1 MLLPRDFDW
10 RIVTNTRRFECL
22 FCVLSS
28 MCRGFSGYSCARN
41 EKNRRNFVEFW
52 VNFPPFCTEEERI
65 FLGEKS
71 NWAITWK
78 TRANSI
84 SRSRYRV
91 YSTSGDP
98 SSAQRILCA
107 CPIHAWVIRRGL
119 RDSRLIWFGSCELW
133 QIDGSNFDVDPEILA
148 PLHWLDCVS
157 FANRKSSMSTATEE
171 DWIQYWMWCSRAKL
185 ENKTNIGI
193 GESKVGKFRC

>member
-22 FCVLSS
+22 FCVLFS
-28 MCRGFSGYSCARN
+28 MCRGFSGYLCARN
-41 EKNRRNFVEFW
+41 GRNRRNFVEFW

-84 SRSRYRV
+84 SRSRIYRV

-98 SSAQRILCA
+98 SSAQRILSA
-107 CPIHAWVIRRGL
+107 CPIHAWVIRRRL

-133 QIDGSNFDVDPEILA
+133 QMMDPNLTLIRKFWRLFIGSIVYHLRTENPQCPQQPRKTGSNIECDAAERNWKI
-148 PLHWLDCVS
+148 
-157 FANRKSSMSTATEE
+157 RQT
-171 DWIQYWMWCSRAKL
+171 L
-185 ENKTNIGI
+185 E
-193 GESKVGKFRC
+193 